1 MLSRILV
8 LTWSPKAKS
17 KWSLRIF
24 MMQFHFQDYHPF
36 VNWLCQL
43 VYPPWEEVSYTIYV
57 ECIVSVSDVSLPFLS
72 ISFLLFM
79 CHFFT
84 LFYLQFLIIITSL
97 FLASKQHPLHPA
109 GTHRPNLFFPLY
121 YKLIFCSYFYEGKA
135 STFLCVEDEKPYHC
149 SAVYASALHAI
160 SLPFRMEPLG
170 PSADSCYFSGAVD
183 IHGVVEILA
192 GQARQNRVT
201 ILDVAMPAPSLT
213 GNIWMAFTF
222 KPWL

>member
-84 LFYLQFLIIITSL
+84 LFYLQFFIIITSL
-97 FLASKQHPLHPA
+97 FRHPNNTPSTQQA
-109 GTHRPNLFFPLY
+109 PTDPTFFPLY

-183 IHGVVEILA
+183 IRGVVEILA